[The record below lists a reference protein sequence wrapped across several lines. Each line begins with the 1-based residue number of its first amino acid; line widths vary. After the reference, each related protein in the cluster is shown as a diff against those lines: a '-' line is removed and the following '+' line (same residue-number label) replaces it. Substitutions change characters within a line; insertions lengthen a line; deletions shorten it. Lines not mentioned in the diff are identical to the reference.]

1 MVDLSS
7 LLPLLYNG
15 ALLLA
20 LAFIYDVLAFPT
32 LSHLNWRQQVLL
44 GFLVG
49 AIGVIV
55 MLTPWLY
62 VPGIVFDTRSV
73 LLSISGLFFG
83 VIPTLVAVVMTA
95 ALRLYQ
101 GGAGAYT
108 GVAVIVA
115 TSLVGLGWRYW
126 RKPRLA
132 QLAWGELYLFGVVV
146 HIVML
151 LLLTTLPWPAPLAVL
166 PLITLPVMLIYPVIT
181 ALLGRLLVNRMQ
193 RDLAVAALSASEERH
208 RSYVDNSP
216 YGVFVVD
223 ETGRYV
229 EVNPAACAISGYSAA
244 ELSTMH
250 ITDSLPPES
259 QPAGLQHFQQVLA
272 AGRAYDEVVFR
283 RKDGSTGWWSVAAV
297 RLSPNRFLGFVIDI
311 TERKH
316 AAAQAL
322 SAQTALRQSE
332 ERFRHV
338 ASSISDVAYSC
349 VDAGD
354 SYALEWMT
362 GAVERIT
369 GYTVTEVLAMRC
381 WGNLV
386 LEEDRPTFD
395 REILALAPGGG
406 ATCEL
411 RLHRRDGAIIWVEA
425 TAECVADALG
435 RRLYGALVDITARKQ
450 AEAALRQSE
459 EKALA
464 LLNAIGDAAFLTD
477 PEGRVLALNME
488 TARRL
493 GRDGGEILGRS
504 IYALLPPDVA
514 RQRQE
519 KVQTVLATR
528 LPLRFEDTRG
538 DAVID
543 NSIVPIFDANGA
555 VVQVAIFG
563 RDVTSQ
569 RKAEE
574 RYQTLFR
581 EMLDGFALHEIIC
594 DAQGKPVDYRFLD
607 VNPAFERL
615 TGLTAAT
622 VLGKTV
628 LEVLPATEPYWVET
642 YGRVALSGEPAY
654 LQNYA
659 QAINRHFEV
668 TAFAPA
674 PGQFATIFADV
685 TERKRAELA
694 LQRRDALL
702 EALSYAADRFLR
714 AVNWEHEM
722 AGVLARLGEAAQVSR
737 VYLFQNSFDA
747 QGDVRT
753 SQRFEWCAPGVTPQ
767 IDEPVLQNA
776 AYEALGFARWAE
788 LLSRG
793 ELIRGHVRDLP
804 ESERALLSAE
814 DVQSVV
820 EVPIHLD
827 GRWWGFAGF
836 EHCDREYAWSDAEIE
851 SLRAA
856 GNVFSAAVK
865 SQASRQQLRAQAGQ
879 MAQIM
884 RGVSEG
890 MLLVDDDGTVR
901 LANPRAAAYLELL
914 TGKADCQQ
922 VTHLAGV
929 PWAVLLNSPP
939 TGQGHTVQEG
949 GRTFDVLAHP
959 VENEQFT
966 TGWVLVIREV
976 TDELATQQQLQRQER
991 LAAIGQLAAGIA
1003 HDFNNLMSV
1012 IILYAQLLAQ
1022 SPTIGERERERLNLI
1037 EQQGQ
1042 RGAKMIRQI
1051 LDFSRRTVLERQ
1063 PLDLAP
1069 LLEEQV
1075 KLLERT
1081 LPEHIIVQLQ
1091 IAPGDYVVRADPTR
1105 IEQIIVNLAVNARD
1119 AMPEGGYLSFALDRL
1134 QVAASRSA
1142 PVAGM
1147 KPGAWVQFTVKDTGT
1162 GIAAEA
1168 LNHLFEPFFTTKAP
1182 GQGTGLGLAQVHGIV
1197 AQHDGFITVAS
1208 TVGKGAAFTIYLP
1221 ALSLVAPERAL
1232 TALPTDLASGAGQ
1245 RILVVEDDPALQR
1258 TLAELLELWN
1268 YRVATAANGR
1278 AALALL
1284 EQTGEPFDLIL
1295 SDVVMPEMSGL
1306 ALFRALRQH
1315 QAPTPMVLMTGH
1327 PMVDELE
1334 HLRAIGLQ
1342 AWLPKPP
1349 AAEQLAET
1357 IDRVLKQ
1364 GRSAGGRLGD

>member
-20 LAFIYDVLAFPT
+20 LAFIYDVLAFPM

-44 GFLVG
+44 GFTVG

-151 LLLTTLPWPAPLAVL
+151 LLLLTLPWPTPLVVL
-166 PLITLPVMLIYPVIT
+166 PMLVLPVMLIYPMIT
-181 ALLGRLLVNRMQ
+181 ALLGRLLVNRLR

-223 ETGRYV
+223 DAGRYV

-244 ELSTMH
+244 ELLTMR
-250 ITDSLPPES
+250 IADSLSPES
-259 QPAGLQHFQQVLA
+259 QTAGAQHFQQVVA
-272 AGRAYDEVVFR
+272 VGRSYDEIAFR

-316 AAAQAL
+316 AEAL
-322 SAQTALRQSE
+322 ALAAQTALRQSE

-349 VDAGD
+349 VEAGD
-354 SYALEWMT
+354 GYALEWMT

-369 GYTVTEVLAMRC
+369 GYTVAEVVAMRC
-381 WGNLV
+381 WGLLV
-386 LEEDRPTFD
+386 QEEDRPSFD

-411 RLHRRDGAIIWVEA
+411 RLRRRDGAVIWVEA
-425 TAECVADALG
+425 TAECVADAPG

-450 AEAALRQSE
+450 AEVALRQSE

-464 LLNAIGDAAFLTD
+464 LLNAIGDAAFLIE
-477 PEGRVLALNME
+477 PAGRVLALNME

-504 IYALLPPDVA
+504 IYDLLPPDVA
-514 RQRQE
+514 RRQQE
-519 KVQTVLATR
+519 KVQTVLTTR
-528 LPLRFEDTRG
+528 LPLRFEDIHAE
-538 DAVID
+538 AVID
-543 NSIVPIFDANGA
+543 NSIYPIFDANGA

-594 DAQGKPVDYRFLD
+594 DAQGAPVDYRFLD

-615 TGLTAAT
+615 TGLAAAN

-628 LEVLPATEPYWVET
+628 LEVLPATEAYWIET
-642 YGRVALSGEPAY
+642 YGRVALTGAPASM
-654 LQNYA
+654 QNYSR
-659 QAINRHFEV
+659 AINRYFEV
-668 TAFAPA
+668 TVFAPA

-694 LQRRDALL
+694 LVRRDALL
-702 EALSYAADRFLR
+702 EALSYAADRFLQ
-714 AVNWEHEM
+714 AANWEQEM
-722 AGVLARLGEAAQVSR
+722 PGVLAHLGEAAQVSR
-737 VYLFQNSFDA
+737 VYLFQNTFDA
-747 QGDVRT
+747 HGGVRT
-753 SQRFEWCAPGVTPQ
+753 SQRFEWCAPGVAPQ
-767 IDEPVLQNA
+767 IDELALQNA
-776 AYEALGFARWAE
+776 AYEAMGFARWPE

-804 ESERALLSAE
+804 ESERALLGAQNVLSL
-814 DVQSVV
+814 V
-820 EVPIHLD
+820 EVPIHVD
-827 GRWWGFAGF
+827 GSWWGFAGF
-836 EHCDREYAWSDAEIE
+836 EHCDQEYEWSDAEIE

-865 SQASRQQLRAQAGQ
+865 SQDSRQQLRAQAGQ
-879 MAQIM
+879 VAQIM
-884 RGVSEG
+884 RGVAEG
-890 MLLVDDDGTVR
+890 LLLVDDDGAVR
-901 LANPRAAAYLELL
+901 HANPRAAAYLELL
-914 TGKADCQQ
+914 TGQPHCRQL
-922 VTHLAGV
+922 THLAGV
-929 PWAVLLNSPP
+929 PWTVLRSSPP
-939 TGQGHTVQEG
+939 AGQGHAVQQG

-959 VENEQFT
+959 VESEQRAI
-966 TGWVLVIREV
+966 GWVLVIRDV

-1022 SPTIGERERERLNLI
+1022 SPNIGERERDRLNLI

-1063 PLDLAP
+1063 PLNLTP
-1069 LLEEQV
+1069 LLQEQV

-1081 LPEHIIVQLQ
+1081 LPEHITVQLQ
-1091 IAPGDYVVRADPTR
+1091 VAPGDYVVRADPTR

-1119 AMPEGGYLSFALDRL
+1119 AMPEGGDLILALDRL
-1134 QVAASRSA
+1134 QVGSSRTA

-1147 KPGAWVQFTVKDTGT
+1147 RPGAWVQLAVKDTGT

-1168 LNHLFEPFFTTKAP
+1168 LDHLFEPFFTTKAP
-1182 GQGTGLGLAQVHGIV
+1182 GLGTGLGLAQVHGIV

-1208 TVGKGAAFTIYLP
+1208 AAGQGATFTIYLP
-1221 ALSLVAPERAL
+1221 ALTMVTPDMAP
-1232 TALPTDLASGAGQ
+1232 TAPPSALASGAGQ

-1268 YRVATAANGR
+1268 YRVATVANGK

-1284 EQTGEPFDLIL
+1284 EQTSEPFDLIL

-1306 ALFRALRQH
+1306 ALFRTLRQR
-1315 QAPTPMVLMTGH
+1315 QVPTPVVLMTGH

-1334 HLRAIGLQ
+1334 GLRAMGLQ

-1349 AAEQLAET
+1349 VAEQLAET
-1357 IDRVLKQ
+1357 IARVLKQ
-1364 GRSAGGRLGD
+1364 E